1 MKTKHFL
8 NAVDHDRIVAAIA
21 AAEERTSG
29 EIRVFVSRQNPEN
42 ALDVANKWFKKLK
55 MDETP
60 DRNGVL
66 ILVAPRA
73 HKFAVVGDT
82 GIHAKCGNPFWLQVV
97 EMMQSH
103 FKNEK
108 YTDALVVAIGRLGEL
123 LAAHFP
129 PQAAGRTNRLPGSIV
144 EE

>member
-1 MKTKHFL
+1 MRTKHFL
-8 NAVDHDRIVAAIA
+8 EAVDHDKIVAAIV

-29 EIRVFVSRQNPEN
+29 EIRVIVSRQNPEN
-42 ALDVANKWFKKLK
+42 ALEVANKWFKKLK
-55 MDETP
+55 MDQTP

-66 ILVAPRA
+66 ILVAPKV

-82 GIHAKCGNPFWLQVV
+82 GIHAKCGNPFWSQVV

-108 YTDALVVAIGRLGEL
+108 YTDALVEAIGRLGEL

-129 PQAAGRTNRLPGSIV
+129 PPAAGRANRFSDSVL